1 MKAKVHLKAT
11 MDKINKIL
19 GKLDEEK
26 DQTAVLELKAERTRL
41 MKKAKGYIEILN

>member
-1 MKAKVHLKAT
+1 

-26 DQTAVLELKAERTRL
+26 DPTVVLELKAERTRL
-41 MKKAKGYIEILN
+41 MKQAKNYLAKME